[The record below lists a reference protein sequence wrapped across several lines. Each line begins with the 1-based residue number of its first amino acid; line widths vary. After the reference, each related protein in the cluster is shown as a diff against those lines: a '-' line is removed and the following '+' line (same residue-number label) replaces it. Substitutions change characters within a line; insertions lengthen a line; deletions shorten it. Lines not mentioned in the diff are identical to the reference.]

1 MFDNTNPYTLK
12 EITDGEKTI
21 YIAVFKN
28 GNGDTVETEI
38 SEEVS
43 NVLFETFVKK
53 ERNLKRSDQRH
64 LEMREL
70 SETILEKEIKNI
82 PLSVEEEIFRKIER
96 ENLYKAISM
105 LSAIQ
110 RRRFILYYFKDYT
123 FEQIGNMENCTKTR
137 AKKSVD
143 LAFVQIKK
151 FFQK

>member
-43 NVLFETFVKK
+43 NVLFGTFVKK

-96 ENLYKAISM
+96 ENLYKAIST
-105 LSAIQ
+105 LSEIQ
-110 RRRFILYYFKDYT
+110 CKRFVLYYLKEYT
-123 FEQIGNMENCTKTR
+123 LEKIALIEHCSVHSIYVSIER
-137 AKKSVD
+137 AKEK
-143 LAFVQIKK
+143 IKK
-151 FFQK
+151 FLK